1 MTITGEERISR
12 PDAPAP
18 TDDVSASPAGAAALA
33 AVLLGVLAAA
43 TLRHGGFYPADAFGV
58 VIVAVPLTVAG
69 LAWNRDRR
77 GLVVGVAFSALAGW
91 WLVRAVM
98 ERRPAAFL
106 PFGASL
112 LAFVAALLVV
122 RCLDPRARARVA
134 VAVVGLGAAV
144 GAAGLVGVLGRWTA
158 LAQPSG
164 GAWSAA
170 TTLTDPAAVAVV
182 AAVGLLVALALD
194 LRAPLV
200 RLSICLCLAGA
211 LAARSH
217 WDLVALGCGALLL
230 PPGRWREAAW
240 PLVTGAV
247 AGLVVVASSVGHAPG
262 GWAWVLT
269 AAAVATSTARR
280 GSPGRSVGR
289 RVQVILGA
297 AALAGLAVAVLVLP
311 TGGPH
316 PSTGSSQTL
325 AWSASGDAWRSSVVT
340 GVGPPRTSTV
350 RGPVVVY
357 PGLVPD
363 SYLTVGADG
372 GVVAVLLLLL
382 GGAAVVAVGRRRD
395 LLGSGA
401 AAATLAFAV
410 SGFVDASWLL
420 PAVALVGGCVAGL
433 AAAPGPP
440 SASERDATD
449 GEPPGPGP
457 GRKRSGRV
465 AVLWV
470 VAVVAVIAVQVGV
483 GSGVRAGSATRATDT
498 EPAHTTQPQ
507 SPGRT
512 ILTGADYTD
521 PYMVKA
527 GGRYLLYTSEG
538 STFLNVPLWIGTRPG
553 RWQTLVDALPTLPA
567 WAHGGSTWAPD
578 VQRVTGGWALYFTT
592 LVQGIDPET
601 RCIGAAFSSSPRGP
615 FVATDHPFICQLDH
629 RDSIDARVIV
639 EPGNRLVML
648 WKSDD
653 NADPSTPGP
662 DQDGLTGIY
671 AQDLSANGR
680 TLLGQPVKILS
691 PSEPWEGTIVEAP
704 DMVQAWG
711 TYWLFFSGNWFDQPD
726 YAIGV
731 AACQSPFGP
740 CTDTDPGPFL
750 GSNLQGQGPGEAS
763 LFEEGTSVW
772 LLYNPFKGNDPGPV
786 IPRPVDITR
795 LGFTPQGPYLAAP

>member
-1 MTITGEERISR
+1 
-12 PDAPAP
+12 
-18 TDDVSASPAGAAALA
+18 
-33 AVLLGVLAAA
+33 
-43 TLRHGGFYPADAFGV
+43 
-58 VIVAVPLTVAG
+58 
-69 LAWNRDRR
+69 
-77 GLVVGVAFSALAGW
+77 
-91 WLVRAVM
+91 
-98 ERRPAAFL
+98 
-106 PFGASL
+106 
-112 LAFVAALLVV
+112 
-122 RCLDPRARARVA
+122 
-134 VAVVGLGAAV
+134 
-144 GAAGLVGVLGRWTA
+144 
-158 LAQPSG
+158 
-164 GAWSAA
+164 
-170 TTLTDPAAVAVV
+170 
-182 AAVGLLVALALD
+182 
-194 LRAPLV
+194 
-200 RLSICLCLAGA
+200 
-211 LAARSH
+211 
-217 WDLVALGCGALLL
+217 
-230 PPGRWREAAW
+230 
-240 PLVTGAV
+240 
-247 AGLVVVASSVGHAPG
+247 
-262 GWAWVLT
+262 
-269 AAAVATSTARR
+269 
-280 GSPGRSVGR
+280 
-289 RVQVILGA
+289 
-297 AALAGLAVAVLVLP
+297 
-311 TGGPH
+311 
-316 PSTGSSQTL
+316 
-325 AWSASGDAWRSSVVT
+325 
-340 GVGPPRTSTV
+340 
-350 RGPVVVY
+350 
-357 PGLVPD
+357 
-363 SYLTVGADG
+363 
-372 GVVAVLLLLL
+372 
-382 GGAAVVAVGRRRD
+382 
-395 LLGSGA
+395 
-401 AAATLAFAV
+401 
-410 SGFVDASWLL
+410 
-420 PAVALVGGCVAGL
+420 
-433 AAAPGPP
+433 
-440 SASERDATD
+440 
-449 GEPPGPGP
+449 
-457 GRKRSGRV
+457 
-465 AVLWV
+465 
-470 VAVVAVIAVQVGV
+470 VIAVQVGV

-629 RDSIDARVIV
+629 RGSIDARVIV